1 MASIKDGMRSFVAGS
16 VDDPTA
22 GAIGGQSGPSAGGV
36 RSSVQRQ
43 GEGRKRLEGASE
55 IRLDRIIPDPDQPR
69 KEFDGAELHLL
80 AEDIRG
86 RGVLQPIR
94 VRWDDAADRYVV
106 IVGERR
112 LQAARR
118 AGRDS
123 IPCVVVTNP
132 ATPEDLLEDQL
143 VENALRLDLTPIE
156 KARAYKRL
164 LDARGLTQR
173 QLAERLHV
181 SQTSISQALDL
192 LDLPRPIQESVDAG
206 RIGPDVARVL
216 GEVDD
221 PAERET
227 LAREAEAGRLRRD
240 DIRERVATAR
250 KATTSQGRGASK
262 AGPPKPKV
270 FRTPGAKVTV
280 ELKRSGDASAIRAAL
295 ADALG
300 QLDAAGEGRGE
311 AAA

>member
-16 VDDPTA
+16 VDDHATP
-22 GAIGGQSGPSAGGV
+22 IGGQSGGPGEAP
-36 RSSVQRQ
+36 RSSIQRQ

-69 KEFDGAELHLL
+69 KEFDEAELRQL
-80 AEDIRG
+80 AEDIEG

-112 LQAARR
+112 YRAALL
-118 AGRDS
+118 AKLTA
-123 IPCVVVTNP
+123 IPCVVAAGA

-143 VENALRLDLTPIE
+143 VENALRLDIKPIE

-192 LDLPRPIQESVDAG
+192 LELPSTIQESVDAG
-206 RIGPDVARVL
+206 RIAPDVGRVL
-216 GEVDD
+216 VQVDD
-221 PAERET
+221 PAEQEA
-227 LAREAEAGRLRRD
+227 LAREAEAGRVRRD

-250 KATTSQGRGASK
+250 KATAGKGRGTAK
-262 AGPPKPKV
+262 AGPPRPKV
-270 FRTPGAKVTV
+270 FRATLGKVIV
-280 ELKRSGDASAIRAAL
+280 ELKRPGDVEAVRSLLLDVL
-295 ADALG
+295 AQLG
-300 QLDAAGEGRGE
+300 EAGEQGRGE
-311 AAA
+311 AA